1 MKEFFARLNPTERR
15 FVVGVG
21 VVFFLVVNIVW
32 VWPHFG
38 DWSDTKGRMAAART
52 RLVTFESGT
61 NLIPEL
67 QKKIG
72 QHQGQGQIVP
82 EENQALQFSRLVM
95 SQTTLFGIIP
105 QNTSIR
111 REAGPTNSFFVEQSA
126 TMTVDTTEK
135 QLVDFLYSIGAG
147 TNLTRV
153 KVLSVQPDPSHS
165 RLSTRVTLVASYQK
179 QNIGPAPAAQK
190 PAATAQKPAAT
201 PAAAQQKPA
210 ATPNKPGP
218 ATQPPNN
225 AKAIPG
231 VPMPNRLQVTNRTG
245 IPGAPKNLTPNKK

>member
-67 QKKIG
+67 KKKIS
-72 QHQGQGQIVP
+72 QYQGEGQIVQ

-153 KVLSVQPDPSHS
+153 RVLSVQPDPSHS

-179 QNIGPAPAAQK
+179 QNIAPAPAAAQK
-190 PAATAQKPAAT
+190 PAATP
-201 PAAAQQKPA
+201 QKPA
-210 ATPNKPGP
+210 ATPNKPGAASP
-218 ATQPPNN
+218 TPNN
-225 AKAIPG
+225 AKPMPV
-231 VPMPNRLQVTNRTG
+231 VPTPNRLQVTNRTA
-245 IPGAPKNLTPNKK
+245 IPNGPKNLTPNKK